1 MKTSDLQYIQNIDNG
16 YLDDAPS
23 DTYFAVVEDSTLFG
37 YQSPYLWDLVDA
49 IDDPLFKI
57 EIHIYDTYYDQ

>member
-1 MKTSDLQYIQNIDNG
+1 MKTSDLPCIQNIDDG
-16 YLDDAPS
+16 YLEDEPS

-37 YQSPYLWDLVDA
+37 YQKPYLWDLVDA

-57 EIHIYDTYYDQ
+57 EIHIHDTYYDQ